1 MVALAAA
8 APSCLDLSLFIEVVC
23 SKLREAAAVMS

>member
-1 MVALAAA
+1 MVALTACS
-8 APSCLDLSLFIEVVC
+8 PSWLDLSLLIDVVG